1 MASSKFLSDQFL
13 DWGYESDID
22 ELLLRA
28 INEYESNSV
37 ASPNDDSAAITTT
50 SYSAPDPTSTSNAP
64 VSFIALR
71 SVHQRQTCKL
81 SKPDRQED
89 ARRYDTINFN
99 VGPET
104 RTVKRRRP
112 LVIDD
117 SDSD

>member
-1 MASSKFLSDQFL
+1 MATSKLLSDQLL
-13 DWGYESDID
+13 DWAYESDID
-22 ELLLRA
+22 ELLSRA

-37 ASPNDDSAAITTT
+37 ASPRDSAARSAAITTT

-64 VSFIALR
+64 VSSSSHGLNLASASFAN
-71 SVHQRQTCKL
+71 C
-81 SKPDRQED
+81 
-89 ARRYDTINFN
+89 TINFN

-104 RTVKRRRP
+104 QTVKRRRP

>member
-1 MASSKFLSDQFL
+1 MATSKLLSDQLL
-13 DWGYESDID
+13 DWAYESDID

-37 ASPNDDSAAITTT
+37 ASPRDSAAITTT

-64 VSFIALR
+64 VSSSSHGLNLASASFAN
-71 SVHQRQTCKL
+71 C
-81 SKPDRQED
+81 
-89 ARRYDTINFN
+89 TINFN

-104 RTVKRRRP
+104 QTVKRRRP